1 MALSGKE
8 LTVPATS
15 TLLEAV
21 QEVGL
26 EVPNVYREGNC
37 GSCETLVLAGSVDN
51 RDVLLTKKQRA
62 GDDRMM
68 ICVSRA
74 AGDEITIDV

>member
-1 MALSGKE
+1 M
-8 LTVPATS
+8 
-15 TLLEAV
+15 
-21 QEVGL
+21 
-26 EVPNVYREGNC
+26 YREGNC